1 MDIEKL
7 IERECKYRNKND
19 ESGIHDRAYEKA
31 LRESFKKYGDL
42 TDETIIRIQLDAA
55 RERFRLHISRHVD
68 VADCMVLY
76 EIGEE
81 VKRMDTAKQI
91 IR

>member
-1 MDIEKL
+1 MNIEKL
-7 IERECKYRNKND
+7 IEKLCKYRHEDN

-42 TDETIIRIQLDAA
+42 TDKSIIAFQLDAA

-68 VADCMVLY
+68 VADCMILY

-81 VKRMDTAKQI
+81 IT
-91 IR
+91 